1 LTDNW
6 FEAGEEV
13 EAVMSAARSASA
25 GARALIESYLPSRRE
40 FWAAQCARSAL
51 ALKDG
56 ARPRDQTWKHL
67 ALVGRD
73 LADEMPL
80 SRIPLIH
87 RIAEISA
94 RAYSLQKAQRS
105 AAA

>member
-1 LTDNW
+1 
-6 FEAGEEV
+6 
-13 EAVMSAARSASA
+13 MSAARSASA
-25 GARALIESYLPSRRE
+25 GAGALIESYLPSRRE
-40 FWAAQCARSAL
+40 FWVAQCARSAL

-56 ARPRDQTWKHL
+56 ARPRDETWKHL

-73 LADEMPL
+73 LAGDMPL
-80 SRIPLIH
+80 SRIPLIY
-87 RIAEISA
+87 RIAEMSA